1 MNKWAEGM
9 AVRVALS
16 PFSGIICKT
25 FNSVGQENFTLV
37 RKKSGKSQ
45 EISEITGCGN
55 HASACG
61 FTINNWNHKFTR
73 INSVNYK
80 KG

>member
-1 MNKWAEGM
+1 M
-9 AVRVALS
+9 AVRGALS
-16 PFSGIICKT
+16 PFSGLVCKT

-37 RKKSGKSQ
+37 RKKSEKSQ

-55 HASACG
+55 HA
-61 FTINNWNHKFTR
+61 INNCHWNHKLIR